1 MADAIRRYFPR
12 GNPQSHA
19 LTMEGEREMAS
30 RLLRAVSDDVIIK
43 NYHYIVGCVNAI
55 LIFPYL
61 VSSRVVQQDFR
72 QYLDGERTDQD
83 KMMVLLRELTRCPLE
98 TWFQEFI
105 GALSKILQYETVVE
119 HLLKGAI
126 LQCKRNKKLYVLAA
140 LL

>member
-83 KMMVLLRELTRCPLE
+83 KMMALLRELTRCPLE

-126 LQCKRNKKLYVLAA
+126 LQCKRNKK
-140 LL
+140 

>member
-1 MADAIRRYFPR
+1 
-12 GNPQSHA
+12 
-19 LTMEGEREMAS
+19 MEEEHEWVLSLQRS
-30 RLLRAVSDDVIIK
+30 VSNDVIIK

-55 LIFPYL
+55 LIFPYM

-72 QYLDGERTDQD
+72 QYLDGERTDKD
-83 KMMVLLRELTRCPLE
+83 KMVALLRELTRCPLE

-126 LQCKRNKKLYVLAA
+126 LQCKRNIYVLAA

>member
-1 MADAIRRYFPR
+1 MEEEPKWV
-12 GNPQSHA
+12 
-19 LTMEGEREMAS
+19 LTLQGSVAN
-30 RLLRAVSDDVIIK
+30 DVIIK

-72 QYLDGERTDQD
+72 QYLDGEQTDKD
-83 KMMVLLRELTRCPLE
+83 KMMALLRELTRCPLE

-105 GALSKILQYETVVE
+105 GALSKILQYKTVVE
-119 HLLKGAI
+119 HLLTGVI
-126 LQCKRNKKLYVLAA
+126 LQCKCIYVFAV